1 MIGREAF
8 GKMKDGVILV
18 NVSRG
23 KVVKE
28 DDLVEA
34 LESGKVMRAALDVFE
49 NEPAVHPNLLT
60 NPNVILS
67 PHVAPAPDSIGPSLT
82 GEVLENIIHY
92 LQTGM
97 PLTPVNLHQL
107 KAEGWEVDRKGFV

>member
-34 LESGKVMRAALDVFE
+34 LESGKGGFFVFIFRFGFLILRF
-49 NEPAVHPNLLT
+49 LLFF
-60 NPNVILS
+60 LC
-67 PHVAPAPDSIGPSLT
+67 
-82 GEVLENIIHY
+82 
-92 LQTGM
+92 
-97 PLTPVNLHQL
+97 
-107 KAEGWEVDRKGFV
+107 